1 MEVTPHPRKIRFG
14 AFETDPRAGEL
25 RKHGIRIKLQHQPFQ
40 VLLLLIAN
48 HGEVVTREEI
58 QAKLWPADTFV
69 DFEVGLNT
77 AIGRLRGALG
87 DTADSPRYIET
98 LPKRGYRFLLPTEP
112 IEDTAV
118 PTPPEP
124 VPPPSLRAR
133 YVLVAAVLLLLAV
146 GSVAVW
152 RWVRHPPPPTSEV
165 HSIAVLPFDNLSG
178 DPSQDYFGKVITAD
192 IINNLAQIHSL
203 RVTSRTSSIAIDPK
217 QPLPEI
223 AKQLRVDTVLTGT
236 VMLSGNQLRLDAQL
250 IQASTDRH
258 LWAKSFQCQLNEI
271 LSLQNELAQA
281 VAAEIRVKLT
291 SEEQALLAT
300 ARPVNPEAHLLY
312 LKGMYHWYQGTPGT
326 PEEFDLSRQFFQKAI
341 AADPTYAFGYL
352 GLAAY
357 YVQAADDGL
366 LPAADAWPRA
376 KAAGRK
382 AHELDSRLGTGT
394 LAATSFYLDW
404 NWPVAEAQFKEYLRL
419 RPSEPHSYREYSV
432 YLRTMHRCD
441 EAIEQMRKA
450 QEIDPLTSGIR
461 TTMGWTYYY
470 CRRYDQALDQFRR
483 AVLLDKDSLDAHFG
497 VAKAYEY
504 KGQEAEAIAEWESV
518 LNMNG
523 DADLAA
529 TLRRTFTASGYRA
542 ALRML
547 WRTQLEDL
555 QDEAKR
561 KEVAPIR
568 LATLYALLGQK
579 DQAFKYLEAAFQERS
594 TKLLDLQLDADFDN
608 LHSDPRFN
616 QTVRRIGLPP

>member
-1 MEVTPHPRKIRFG
+1 MDMTPYPRKVRFG

-25 RKHGIRIKLQHQPFQ
+25 RKHGIRIKLQNQPFQ
-40 VLLLLIAN
+40 LLMLLIEKP
-48 HGEVVTREEI
+48 GEMVTREEI

-87 DTADSPRYIET
+87 DTADSPRYSET

-112 IEDTAV
+112 IEDTV
-118 PTPPEP
+118 FPTPPNP
-124 VPPPSLRAR
+124 VPPPSFRVR
-133 YVLVAAVLLLLAV
+133 YVLAAAVLLLLAV
-146 GSVAVW
+146 GSVAVR
-152 RWVRHPPPPTSEV
+152 RWLWPPPRSEV

-178 DPSQDYFGKVITAD
+178 DSLQDYFSKGITDAM
-192 IINNLAQIHSL
+192 ITTLAQIHSF
-203 RVTSRTSSIAIDPK
+203 RVISLKSSIATDPK

-223 AKQLRVDTVLTGT
+223 AKQLGVDYVLIGA
-236 VMLSGNQLRLDAQL
+236 VMLSGNQLRLNAQL
-250 IQASTDRH
+250 IYGPTDRH
-258 LWAKSFQCQLNEI
+258 LWAKSYQRELTGIF
-271 LSLQNELAQA
+271 SLQNELAQT

-291 SEEQALLAT
+291 SEEKALFAT

-312 LKGMYHWYQGTPGT
+312 LKGMYHWYQGTPGA
-326 PEEFDLSRQFFQKAI
+326 PEEFELSRQFFQKAV
-341 AADPTYAFGYL
+341 AADPTYAFGYS
-352 GLAAY
+352 GLAY
-357 YVQAADDGL
+357 YYSIAADVGL
-366 LPAADAWPRA
+366 LPAADAWPRW
-376 KAAGRK
+376 KAAGQK
-382 AHELDSRLGTGT
+382 ARELDPRLGVGI
-394 LAATSFYLDW
+394 LAVSSLYRDL
-404 NWPVAEAQFKEYLRL
+404 NWPVAEAQFKEAIRL
-419 RPSEPHSYREYSV
+419 WPSEPDWYREYSI

-450 QEIDPLTSGIR
+450 QEIDPLTSGMR

-470 CRRYDQALDQFRR
+470 CRRYDLALDQFRR

-504 KGQEAEAIAEWESV
+504 KGQEAEAIAAWELI

-529 TLRRTFTASGYRA
+529 AFRRTFTASGYRA
-542 ALRML
+542 AMRML

-555 QDEAKR
+555 QDEARR
-561 KEVAPIR
+561 KEVASFR
-568 LATLYALLGQK
+568 LATPHALLGQK
-579 DQAFKYLEAAFQERS
+579 DQAFNYLEAAFQEHS
-594 TKLLDLQLDADFDN
+594 TKLLDVQLDADFDN

-616 QTVRRIGLPP
+616 QLVRRIGLPP

>member
-1 MEVTPHPRKIRFG
+1 M
-14 AFETDPRAGEL
+14 
-25 RKHGIRIKLQHQPFQ
+25 
-40 VLLLLIAN
+40 
-48 HGEVVTREEI
+48 
-58 QAKLWPADTFV
+58 
-69 DFEVGLNT
+69 
-77 AIGRLRGALG
+77 
-87 DTADSPRYIET
+87 
-98 LPKRGYRFLLPTEP
+98 
-112 IEDTAV
+112 
-118 PTPPEP
+118 
-124 VPPPSLRAR
+124 
-133 YVLVAAVLLLLAV
+133 
-146 GSVAVW
+146 
-152 RWVRHPPPPTSEV
+152 
-165 HSIAVLPFDNLSG
+165 
-178 DPSQDYFGKVITAD
+178 IT
-192 IINNLAQIHSL
+192 NLAQIHSV
-203 RVTSRTSSIAIDPK
+203 RVISRTSCMAKKHSK
-217 QPLPEI
+217 QSLPEI
-223 AKQLRVDTVLTGT
+223 AKELGADTVLTGT
-236 VMLSGNQLRLDAQL
+236 VTLSGDQLRLDAQL

-258 LWAKSFQCQLNEI
+258 LWAKSYQRKLSQI

-281 VAAEIRVKLT
+281 VAAELRVKLT

-300 ARPVNPEAHLLY
+300 APPVNPEAHLLY

-326 PEEFDLSRQFFQKAI
+326 PEEFELSRQFFQRAI

-366 LPAADAWPRA
+366 LPAADAWPRG
-376 KAAGRK
+376 KAAGQK

-404 NWPVAEAQFKEYLRL
+404 NWPVAEAQFKESLRL
-419 RPSEPHSYREYSV
+419 RPSEPDSYREYSV

-504 KGQEAEAIAEWESV
+504 KGQEAEAIAEWETV

-542 ALRML
+542 AMRML

-568 LATLYALLGQK
+568 LATLYALLDQK

-594 TKLLDLQLDADFDN
+594 TKLLDLQLEPDFDN

-616 QTVRRIGLPP
+616 QLVRRIGLPP